1 MNKIKKGHSIS
12 IIIPVHN
19 ERDNLRQLLA
29 GIEKHTQSITKAME
43 IIFVDDGSTDGSYEL
58 LKELSEENPNVKLI
72 QFRQNFGQT
81 AAMAAGIEHSTG
93 DILIFMDA
101 DLQNDPADIPT
112 LINKLNEGYDVVSG
126 WRKNR
131 KDKLFFKRIPSKL
144 ANFLIRKISKVK
156 IHDLGCSLKAYRR
169 EILIDISLY
178 GEMHRF
184 LPVLAARIGAKITE
198 IPVNHN
204 PRKHGKS
211 HYGLN
216 RTFKV
221 LLDLITVQFMRS
233 FSTKPIYL
241 YGGFALIN
249 LLLGMLS
256 GLSVILMKIFWGTD
270 MTGNPMLLLTVL
282 FILITIL
289 LTLMGIQSEVLIRI
303 YHQQGKVRQYYIKET
318 QNINNT
324 EMKTSHSNEI
334 NDTQEEK

>member
-1 MNKIKKGHSIS
+1 MKPVSPDNSIS
-12 IIIPVHN
+12 ILIPVYN
-19 ERDNLRQLLA
+19 ETESLRPLLDA
-29 GIEKHTQSITKAME
+29 IESNTQSIAERME
-43 IIFVDDGSTDGSYEL
+43 IVFVDDGSTDGSYDL
-58 LKELSEENPNVKLI
+58 LKELCEEKSNVKI
-72 QFRQNFGQT
+72 IRFRRNFGQT
-81 AAMAAGIEHSTG
+81 AAMAAGIEYSTG

-101 DLQNDPADIPT
+101 DLQNDPADIPA
-112 LINKLNEGYDVVSG
+112 LIDKLNEGYDVVSG

-131 KDKLFFKRIPSKL
+131 KDKLFLKKIPSAL
-144 ANFLIRKISKVK
+144 ANSLIRKISKVK

-169 EILIDISLY
+169 VILKDVSLY

-184 LPVLAARIGAKITE
+184 IPVLAARIGAKITE

-241 YGGFALIN
+241 YGGFALVS
-249 LLLGMLS
+249 LLLGGLS

-282 FILITIL
+282 FILITVIL
-289 LTLMGIQSEVLIRI
+289 ALMGIQSEVLIRI
-303 YHQQGKVRQYYIKET
+303 YHKQGNAKQYYIKEMH
-318 QNINNT
+318 NINNPENEDT
-324 EMKTSHSNEI
+324 TSTGI
-334 NDTQEEK
+334 NDTH